1 MSRLFGLTALLL
13 LMFLLIKMPGVL
25 QPRNVPLSMNIGFL
39 MLSGYVLGQ
48 LGMTFGLPGI
58 TGYLIA
64 GIIFGPSLLCLVDR
78 PAVNELTL
86 INNFA
91 LTLIALTA
99 GGEVE
104 LAWVA
109 KRIKSFGWITGI
121 QSMTVFFGVA
131 LIMILAQGLLPAIF
145 PADLKEKVAIAC
157 MFGVIA
163 VAKSPSS
170 TVAIIVETG
179 SKGPVTDF
187 TLGISIIKDVL
198 VIVMFAVVLAVS
210 LRVLHVRDTGGN
222 LISTLLVEIFGSI
235 AFGVAVGYLIIFY
248 MRNVGKEITI
258 TILAASFL
266 IYEVSHLL
274 HLHALL
280 VCMVA
285 GIVVNNLSHQGR
297 AFIEAIERGSLPVYV
312 IFFAIAGAGLN
323 FSVLA
328 LSWPLV
334 LILVFSRTLFTW
346 LGTVAG
352 AVISKEIDTV
362 KKYLWMGFT
371 TQAGVTLGLAVLVER
386 AFADSW
392 GTQFKNVVIG
402 SIAVFQIIGPV
413 MFKYGLDKS
422 GEIPSNENKQ
432 NQPF

>member
-13 LMFLLIKMPGVL
+13 LMVLLIKLPGAL
-25 QPRNVPLSMNIGFL
+25 QAVTVPLSMHIGFL
-39 MLSGYVLGQ
+39 ILAGYVLGKV
-48 LGMTFGLPGI
+48 GMTIGLPGI
-58 TGYLIA
+58 TGYLLA
-64 GIIFGPSLLCLVDR
+64 GIIFGPSVLGLVDR
-78 PAVNELTL
+78 PAVDELTM

-104 LAWVA
+104 LGWVM
-109 KRIKSFGWITGI
+109 KRFKSFGLITGI
-121 QSMTVFFGVA
+121 QCLTVFLGVA
-131 LIMILAQGLLPAIF
+131 LIMVFAEGLLPAIF
-145 PADLKEKVAIAC
+145 PPDIKSKMAIAC

-170 TVAIIVETG
+170 TVAIIVESG

-198 VIVMFAVVLAVS
+198 VIVMFAVVLAIS
-210 LRVLHVRDTGGN
+210 LQVLHVRDSGGD
-222 LISTLLVEIFGSI
+222 LVSTLLVEIVGSI
-235 AFGVAVGYLIIFY
+235 AFGVALGYLIIFY
-248 MRNVGKEITI
+248 LRRVGKEITI

-266 IYEVSHLL
+266 IYETSHLL

-297 AFIEAIERGSLPVYV
+297 TFIEAIERGSLPVYV

-334 LILVFSRTLFTW
+334 LILVLSRTLFTW

-352 AVISKEIDTV
+352 AVASKEIDTV
-362 KKYLWMGFT
+362 RKYLWMGFT

-386 AFADSW
+386 AFAESW

-402 SIAVFQIIGPV
+402 SIAIFQIVGPV

-422 GEIPSNENKQ
+422 GEIPANGGSRHGD
-432 NQPF
+432 